1 MKRFEQSA
9 QAMYAAFLKE
19 RQKRGSRG
27 THYLDWDA
35 LSEDQRASWIA
46 AAKQAAA
53 ELALV
58 H

>member
-1 MKRFEQSA
+1 MKSFEQIA

-27 THYLDWDA
+27 AHYLDWDA